1 MDFADKER
9 LLDESPDAVIAITET
24 GKVLFWNQGAEAIF
38 GFTRAE
44 AEGKSLRDI
53 IVPLDRR
60 EEEAGHLAEVLAKGD
75 FTYASFRKRKDGS
88 LVYVNISTRVVRD
101 PQGQIRYLVC
111 NKKDVTDLKVR
122 HDNKFLEAQ
131 FGRLL
136 ESTPDGIILVNPTG
150 RIVLGNSQAEKLFG
164 YQPGE
169 LIGRPVES
177 LIPERFRESHV
188 GHRSGYFHKPLPR
201 AMGAGLELYGLRKDG
216 AEFPVEISLSP
227 LRTDEETL
235 VMSAVRDISE
245 RRKADKK
252 FRDLLE
258 AAPDAIVIVDRE
270 GRIVLVNS
278 QAERLFGYQRED
290 LLHEPIEILVPE
302 RFRAKHPGH
311 RQHYFA
317 EPKVR
322 PMGLGLELYGL
333 HKDGHEFP
341 VEISLSPLET
351 EDGMLVSGAI
361 RDITERKRFELALQE
376 KNRELEA
383 ANQELESFSYSISH
397 DLRAPLRAMSGFA
410 QILGRHLSD
419 TASDEVRHALN
430 RIRENATNMGHLIDG
445 LLRFSNFS
453 RQSMNVTTVNP
464 ASLAR
469 GVVEELRTEG
479 GAQALDIHI
488 GDLPS
493 CQADPMLLRQVLANL
508 LSNAVKYS
516 RDRAPAVIEVG
527 SESRNGATVY
537 YVRDNGAGFDM
548 AYADK
553 LFRVF
558 QRLHNPEQFE
568 GNGVGL
574 AIVQRIVQRHGGQ
587 IWAEGSVDRGATFY
601 FTLQNP
607 PNPSHA

>member
-1 MDFADKER
+1 
-9 LLDESPDAVIAITET
+9 
-24 GKVLFWNQGAEAIF
+24 
-38 GFTRAE
+38 
-44 AEGKSLRDI
+44 
-53 IVPLDRR
+53 
-60 EEEAGHLAEVLAKGD
+60 
-75 FTYASFRKRKDGS
+75 
-88 LVYVNISTRVVRD
+88 
-101 PQGQIRYLVC
+101 
-111 NKKDVTDLKVR
+111 
-122 HDNKFLEAQ
+122 
-131 FGRLL
+131 
-136 ESTPDGIILVNPTG
+136 
-150 RIVLGNSQAEKLFG
+150 
-164 YQPGE
+164 
-169 LIGRPVES
+169 
-177 LIPERFRESHV
+177 
-188 GHRSGYFHKPLPR
+188 
-201 AMGAGLELYGLRKDG
+201 
-216 AEFPVEISLSP
+216 
-227 LRTDEETL
+227 
-235 VMSAVRDISE
+235 
-245 RRKADKK
+245 
-252 FRDLLE
+252 
-258 AAPDAIVIVDRE
+258 
-270 GRIVLVNS
+270 
-278 QAERLFGYQRED
+278 
-290 LLHEPIEILVPE
+290 
-302 RFRAKHPGH
+302 
-311 RQHYFA
+311 
-317 EPKVR
+317 
-322 PMGLGLELYGL
+322 
-333 HKDGHEFP
+333 
-341 VEISLSPLET
+341 
-351 EDGMLVSGAI
+351 MLVSGAI